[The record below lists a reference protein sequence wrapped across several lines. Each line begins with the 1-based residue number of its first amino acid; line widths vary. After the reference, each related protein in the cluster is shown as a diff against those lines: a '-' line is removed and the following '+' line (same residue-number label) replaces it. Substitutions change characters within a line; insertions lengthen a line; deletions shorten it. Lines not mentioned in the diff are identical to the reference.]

1 MRFKNTKYVSLHR
14 IYVVEHLSVSF
25 VSIVNTLDMDIFYY
39 KLKKES
45 ELGQKVSALLAEM
58 IEVESK
64 ADDLADTYGAKEY
77 FMDSNQDAG
86 GMAAVVFPDDVTP
99 DPNLWSNFQ
108 LADNPNCYAPN
119 VRIREELMESEK
131 ALQMEGG
138 SNVVVSK
145 QEMPFEQVQFR
156 FSREE
161 AAKMA
166 GVKLTTIP
174 LERIGKRHQIDRRK
188 LNMLS
193 MGVPVE
199 TVLPD
204 LPEDIKT
211 DIRLSLTEDKQ
222 IQDAMKGRMFRLVHK
237 YEGSKKAV
245 AIYEDWMRLPVVPMG
260 TVNALLGV
268 KCDTHRCGMLEAG
281 KWIYITSAVGIEND
295 ELTAVPEDEFNRLSN
310 LIQSIS
316 HDATEG

>member
-1 MRFKNTKYVSLHR
+1 MCFKNTKYVSLHR
-14 IYVVEHLSVSF
+14 IYVVEHFSVSF
-25 VSIVNTLDMDIFYY
+25 VTIVNTLDMDIFYY
-39 KLKKES
+39 KVNKES
-45 ELGQKVSALLAEM
+45 ELGQKASALLAEM

-86 GMAAVVFPDDVTP
+86 GMVAVVFPDNAE
-99 DPNLWSNFQ
+99 PNPKVWSNLQ
-108 LADNPNCYAPN
+108 LGDNPNCYTPN

-131 ALQMEGG
+131 ALLMEGG
-138 SNVVVSK
+138 SNTVVSK
-145 QEMPFEQVQFR
+145 QEMTFEQVQFR

-199 TVLPD
+199 TILPD
-204 LPEDIKT
+204 LSEEIKT

-222 IQDAMKGRMFRLVHK
+222 IQDAMKGRMFRLVHQ
-237 YEGSKKAV
+237 YEGNKKAV
-245 AIYEDWMRLPVVPMG
+245 AIYEEWMRLPVVPYG

-268 KCDTHRCGMLEAG
+268 KCDTHRCGLTE
-281 KWIYITSAVGIEND
+281 KDDWVYITSAVEIEN
-295 ELTAVPEDEFNRLSN
+295 EEFTSVSVEEFNGLFLPMRY
-310 LIQSIS
+310 
-316 HDATEG
+316 